1 MDLALRLRS
10 GLGLGLCSMS
20 AALSIS
26 AGESATNLQGA
37 MAARVNAAQALQQR
51 TPYVL
56 TPERKALL
64 NTIRFAEGTWKEGEE
79 VGYRVLYGGSTF
91 ESFEKHPERVIVKRY
106 TSAAAGAYQFL
117 PRTWSMAA
125 NKLGLIDFGPR
136 NQDQAALFLI
146 ERRQALQDADAGKL
160 TSQLLAKLAPE
171 WASLP
176 TLTAQSYYGQPVKKT
191 KDLQRFYN
199 RNLEEL
205 RRQASANGPMRLRLG

>member
-20 AALSIS
+20 GALSIS

-176 TLTAQSYYGQPVKKT
+176 TLTAQSYYGQPVKKA

-205 RRQASANGPMRLRLG
+205 RRQASTNGPIRLSFG